1 MGIKAG
7 ISVVASGAC
16 SAAVGSMLIIHT
28 FLICKNW
35 TSIEASLLSSSG
47 HYSKIGIFR
56 AIKFTFGDNP
66 LLWAIP
72 YFGPSG
78 LKGL

>member
-1 MGIKAG
+1 MGLRAG
-7 ISVVASGAC
+7 IAVIASGAL

-47 HYSKIGIFR
+47 HYSKMGVYR
-56 AIKFTFGDNP
+56 AIKFTFGENP
-66 LLWAIP
+66 LLWLIP
-72 YFGPSG
+72 YFGPSE
-78 LKGL
+78 L